1 MLFKLLYLNRKQPAT
16 VTAGSIR
23 KMSQDVTKHEYLQ
36 YPERKEKDK
45 SLLQRIFRK
54 THNYFLILLW
64 SVYTAVESWNSEV
77 NLTFSP
83 VSSEMNICWWWC
95 IQSPERRKI
104 LLTKHF
110 YSPAHAAATV
120 LALKKANCS
129 ALPDRGK
136 ELHWWPLEG
145 GLGIQ

>member
-1 MLFKLLYLNRKQPAT
+1 MLFKLLYLNCKQPLT

-23 KMSQDVTKHEYLQ
+23 KMSQNVSKHEYLQ

-45 SLLQRIFRK
+45 YLLQSIFRK
-54 THNYFLILLW
+54 TQLFPNLLW
-64 SVYTAVESWNSEV
+64 SVHSAVESWNSEV
-77 NLTFSP
+77 NLTFSS
-83 VSSEMNICWWWC
+83 VSCEINIYWWWC

-104 LLTKHF
+104 LFTQHF
-110 YSPAHAAATV
+110 YSPVHAAAMV

-129 ALPDRGK
+129 ALPARGK

-145 GLGIQ
+145 GLGI